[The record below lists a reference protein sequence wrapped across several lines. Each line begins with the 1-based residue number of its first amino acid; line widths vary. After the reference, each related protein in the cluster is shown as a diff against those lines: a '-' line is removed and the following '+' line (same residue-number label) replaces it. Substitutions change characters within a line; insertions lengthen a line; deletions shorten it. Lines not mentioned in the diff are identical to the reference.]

1 MKLDLSI
8 ILLALF
14 NFLYLLNCANFT
26 PELPTNATNFEIVL
40 MKSSNL
46 VKIKTIILNINLIN
60 FRLVFIIQFQ
70 QAIIKLEFII
80 LLIIVYKIQFY

>member
-1 MKLDLSI
+1 MKLDLAI

-46 VKIKTIILNINLIN
+46 VNT
-60 FRLVFIIQFQ
+60 
-70 QAIIKLEFII
+70 KLLSYI
-80 LLIIVYKIQFY
+80 